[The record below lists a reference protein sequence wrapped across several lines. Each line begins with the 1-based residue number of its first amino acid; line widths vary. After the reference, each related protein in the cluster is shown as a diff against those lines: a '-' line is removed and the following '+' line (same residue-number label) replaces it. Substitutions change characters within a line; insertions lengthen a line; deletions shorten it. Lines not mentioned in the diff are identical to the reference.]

1 VTHQVHAVAGTGH
14 QADIANRVQRAQFI
28 KCQALMHKVNRH
40 KLDSAETAID
50 TTNEFVDCC
59 AQILVLLDILSR
71 GHSELHKDNLS
82 DPFWVLSEEELKCM
96 ELLRNTLDIIKPV
109 DADDDF
115 HAVKALLKGSDTLLN
130 GLFLQVLW
138 VQKISN

>member
-1 VTHQVHAVAGTGH
+1 
-14 QADIANRVQRAQFI
+14 
-28 KCQALMHKVNRH
+28 MHKVNRH